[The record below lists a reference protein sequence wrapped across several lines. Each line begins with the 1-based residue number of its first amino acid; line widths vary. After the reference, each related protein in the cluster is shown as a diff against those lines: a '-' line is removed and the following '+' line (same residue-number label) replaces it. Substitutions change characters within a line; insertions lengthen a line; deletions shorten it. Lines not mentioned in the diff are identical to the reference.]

1 MSRVPGKVTV
11 ATVAMAAALCGTASA
26 ATISVEGTV
35 LVYRGEPGQDIL
47 SVEPGD
53 VAGTVK
59 LTADNVAP
67 ASKPATC
74 TDGYVAAEQT
84 CSLAGITSIRV
95 ELGTGIDSGS
105 TRGAVGV
112 PVAFLLGDGDD
123 NYYGSD
129 ETATTADGGP
139 GNDKLNG
146 GAAAEAFEGGPGND
160 ILQGHGG
167 ADTLRGGV
175 GNDRLGGD
183 TNAAMAADVIDGGAD
198 YDTVE
203 DGYWDM
209 SGGSQSID
217 LTLDGQANDGRPGEG
232 DNVVAVEKIDL
243 ILYGR
248 YVGSDAA
255 EDFDVGDAD
264 HQTTVLAL
272 GGDDIILTSVGDDV
286 IDGGTGND
294 NIQGNRGNDT
304 ITGGPGRDTIN
315 GDNNSVC
322 TSIVCI
328 PGASNDVIQA
338 RDGEVDQVAC
348 GFGTD
353 RRGRRR
359 RRRRVRR
366 LRSGRPREC
375 LGAGQPD
382 RPGRRGLAGDAAK
395 DAVAEDAAHE
405 RPEDQGRVRRA
416 VLRLLHAHRLG
427 VDRSQARAQK
437 GAAHGRERQ
446 GTDHQGGHR
455 DGHVEGRQVRAVQA
469 QATAKDELH
478 AQDQAHPEGREVHH
492 VHADRAAPLVAP
504 TARLQEAG
512 RQGSR
517 VSW

>member
-1 MSRVPGKVTV
+1 MSRIPGKVTV
-11 ATVAMAAALCGTASA
+11 ATVAIAAAFCGTASA

-35 LVYRGEPGQDIL
+35 LVYRGEPGQDIV

-84 CSLAGITSIRV
+84 CSLAGIAAIRV

-105 TRGAVGV
+105 TSGTVGV

-160 ILQGHGG
+160 ILEGHGG
-167 ADTLRGGV
+167 ADTLRGGL

-243 ILYGR
+243 TLYGR

-272 GGDDIILTSVGDDV
+272 GGDDIVLTSVGDDV

-322 TSIVCI
+322 TSLVCI

-353 RRGRRR
+353 RVVADAVDVVSGDCEAVDRGSASGPGSPTDPAGAASPVTLPKTLSLKTLRTSGLKIKVACAGPCSVSSTLTASASIGRKLGLRRAPR
-359 RRRRVRR
+359 TVASGKGRTTKAGTATVTLKAAKSVRSKLKR
-366 LRSGRPREC
+366 LRKTSFTLKTKLTPKG
-375 LGAGQPD
+375 GKSTTFTQT
-382 RPGRRGLAGDAAK
+382 
-395 DAVAEDAAHE
+395 V
-405 RPEDQGRVRRA
+405 Q
-416 VLRLLHAHRLG
+416 LR
-427 VDRSQARAQK
+427 
-437 GAAHGRERQ
+437 
-446 GTDHQGGHR
+446 
-455 DGHVEGRQVRAVQA
+455 
-469 QATAKDELH
+469 
-478 AQDQAHPEGREVHH
+478 
-492 VHADRAAPLVAP
+492 
-504 TARLQEAG
+504 
-512 RQGSR
+512 
-517 VSW
+517 